1 MLSSPCTYNVYD
13 MTRRLFASIV
23 TGTVAAA
30 TCAVV
35 AGEHPNVVLI
45 YADDLGWGDL
55 GCYGSPDVLTP
66 NADRLAAEGRLMTGA
81 HAAAATSTPSRFALL
96 TGMYAFR
103 QDGTDVANG
112 DAAMIIS
119 PETYTLAD
127 MMRSAGYVTAVI
139 GKWHL
144 GLGRESGRQ
153 DWNAPLDG
161 TPADL
166 GFDYSYIMAATADRV
181 PCIFIEDGMIA
192 NPDPEH
198 PVEVSYT
205 HPFDGEPDYRAN
217 PGLAYKQQSSHGHD
231 NSIINGIG
239 RIGYMK
245 GGGAS
250 IWRDEDI
257 ADSIT
262 ARAVRFIEAHR
273 HEPFFLYFAT
283 NDIHVPR
290 MPYERF
296 RGKSPLGL
304 RGEAIMQLD
313 WSVGRIMQALD
324 EAGIADDTILI
335 LTSDN
340 GPVIDDGY
348 CDRAAELL
356 GSHRPWGAMRGTKY
370 SVFEAGTCVPA
381 LVRWPAVIPAGTR
394 TDALATQVDL
404 LRSLASVVG
413 AAVPADAA
421 PDSRDSSPAWFGAGT
436 GDGRAWIV
444 EQGYTLALVTPGWKY
459 VAPSHYPGVVPWGVA
474 VPSGCDTV
482 PQLFKDGDETRNV
495 ARQYPAQTET
505 MKLMLDS
512 IVGFR
517 HVSPAGCRHECDER

>member
-1 MLSSPCTYNVYD
+1 MLSSPCAYNVYD
-13 MTRRLFASIV
+13 MMRRLFASIV

-35 AGEHPNVVLI
+35 AGERPNVVLI

-161 TPADL
+161 TPANL

-181 PCIFIEDGMIA
+181 PCIFIKDGMIA

-290 MPYERF
+290 MPHERF

-348 CDRAAELL
+348 CDRA
-356 GSHRPWGAMRGTKY
+356 
-370 SVFEAGTCVPA
+370 
-381 LVRWPAVIPAGTR
+381 
-394 TDALATQVDL
+394 
-404 LRSLASVVG
+404 
-413 AAVPADAA
+413 DAA

-436 GDGRAWIV
+436 GEGRAWIV

-459 VAPSHYPGVVPWGVA
+459 VAPSRYPGVVPWGVA

-512 IVGFR
+512 IVGLR
-517 HVSPAGCRHECDER
+517 HVSPAGCRRECDER